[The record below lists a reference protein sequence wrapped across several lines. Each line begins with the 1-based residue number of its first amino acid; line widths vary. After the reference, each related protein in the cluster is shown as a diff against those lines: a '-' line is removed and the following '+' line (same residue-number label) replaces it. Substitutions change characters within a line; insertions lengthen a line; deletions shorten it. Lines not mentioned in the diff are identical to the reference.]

1 MSQYIFHAILFALG
15 FLGTYFMIPLFKS
28 MLVNGNVIRPNY
40 KNEMIPVGMGI
51 VFLPMIIINS
61 IILGFVTLNNIWF
74 VSSSNYNLNIVWLLC
89 LALYIFSMMAMFFA
103 GALDDLIGNR
113 NVSGLKGHFKSLF
126 KGELTTGGFKALFG
140 GFVGL
145 VVSVCISSSIV
156 DIIVNTL
163 IIALST
169 NLMNLFDLR
178 PGRAIKAYL
187 LIMIPIY
194 ITLTGYIKALPLLI
208 LPNVLAYFNTD
219 LKARGMMGDTGSNV
233 LGISIGVLM
242 AFGYGIKVR
251 VAWLV
256 FLVLMHLITEKFSL
270 TKIIEKN
277 KVLKFI
283 DDLGR

>member
-187 LIMIPIY
+187 VIMIPIY
-194 ITLTGYIKALPLLI
+194 ITLTGYTKVLPLLI

-242 AFGYGIKVR
+242 ALGYGIKVR
-251 VAWLV
+251 LAWLV
-256 FLVLMHLITEKFSL
+256 FLILMHLITEKFSL

-277 KVLKFI
+277 RVLKFI
-283 DDLGR
+283 DNLGR

>member
-40 KNEMIPVGMGI
+40 KNDMIPVGMGI

-187 LIMIPIY
+187 VIMIPIY
-194 ITLTGYIKALPLLI
+194 ITLTGYTKVFPLLI

-242 AFGYGIKVR
+242 ALGYGIKVR
-251 VAWLV
+251 LAWLV
-256 FLVLMHLITEKFSL
+256 FLILMHLITEKFSL

-277 KVLKFI
+277 RVLKFI
-283 DDLGR
+283 DNLGR

>member
-178 PGRAIKAYL
+178 PGRAIKVYL
-187 LIMIPIY
+187 VIIIPIY
-194 ITLTGYIKALPLLI
+194 ITLTGYTKVFPLLI

-242 AFGYGIKVR
+242 ALGYGIKVR
-251 VAWLV
+251 LAWLV
-256 FLVLMHLITEKFSL
+256 FLILMHLITEKFSL

-277 KVLKFI
+277 RVLKFI
-283 DDLGR
+283 DNLGR